1 MSLESDAHEYYRKHK
16 KIDYEEEEEEG
27 ELTVHVVYAS
37 VDGFSRIWKGA
48 YQRRKDRKRDYGKV

>member
-16 KIDYEEEEEEG
+16 KIDYEEEEEG

-37 VDGFSRIWKGA
+37 ADGFWRIGKGA

>member
-1 MSLESDAHEYYRKHK
+1 MSLESDAHEYYRKDK
-16 KIDYEEEEEEG
+16 KIDYEEEEEG

-37 VDGFSRIWKGA
+37 VDGFSRIGKGA